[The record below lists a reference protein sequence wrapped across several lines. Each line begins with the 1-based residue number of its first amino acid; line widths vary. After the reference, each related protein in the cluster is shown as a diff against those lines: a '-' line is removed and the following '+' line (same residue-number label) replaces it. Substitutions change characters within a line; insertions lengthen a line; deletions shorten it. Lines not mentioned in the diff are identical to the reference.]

1 MPQMLR
7 DILER
12 TIARQSDLQ
21 LVGDGGVDEAVSLVP
36 PADVV
41 VVGCAGSDEPGVWP
55 PFLHHWPTI
64 RVITLDVTGRHTCLY
79 ELRPYRTDYGELSH
93 TELVDVIRA
102 SVESGAFPEQR
113 PQVDAAP
120 R

>member
-1 MPQMLR
+1 MLR

-21 LVGDGGVDEAVSLVP
+21 LVGDGGADEAVSLGAR
-36 PADVV
+36 ADVV
-41 VVGCAGSDEPGVWP
+41 VVGCAGAAEPGAWA
-55 PFLHHWPTI
+55 PFLQNWPGL
-64 RVITLDVTGRHTCLY
+64 RVMTLDVTGRHTCLY

-93 TELVDVIRA
+93 AELVDVIRA

-113 PQVDAAP
+113 PQVGAA
-120 R
+120 RR